1 MDRSASIALSYCKQK
16 GDLPLGRFAA
26 EEAERRRRERT
37 RFCYV
42 LTREKAEIL
51 TAQQKTQQ
59 KGDLQSFPSE
69 EVISR
74 QQPSIAASHQPSK
87 SLET

>member
-51 TAQQKTQQ
+51 TAQQKHNRKEIFKAFQV
-59 KGDLQSFPSE
+59 K
-69 EVISR
+69 
-74 QQPSIAASHQPSK
+74 K
-87 SLET
+87 